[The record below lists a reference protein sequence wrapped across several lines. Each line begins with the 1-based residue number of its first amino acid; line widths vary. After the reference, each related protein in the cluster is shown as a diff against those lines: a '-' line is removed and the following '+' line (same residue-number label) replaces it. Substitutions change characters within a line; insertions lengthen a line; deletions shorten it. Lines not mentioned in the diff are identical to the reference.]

1 MPTIRQKNSV
11 LTKIAVFFG
20 KNRKIMSKHE
30 YKSCGSVPVRLNII
44 LRTFSTYERMINA
57 LLEEHEYLNGME
69 QADKLEKVAEK
80 PEVKKPEVKKAE
92 AKTPEIKKTEV
103 KKPAAAKPVEEAKDE

>member
-11 LTKIAVFFG
+11 LTKIAAFFG

-30 YKSCGSVPVRLNII
+30 YKNSGSVPVRMNII

-80 PEVKKPEVKKAE
+80 PEVKKAEVKAPEV
-92 AKTPEIKKTEV
+92 KKTEV
-103 KKPAAAKPVEEAKDE
+103 KKPAAAKPKQESKDE